1 MAVGF
6 PVKAD
11 YATGDVLT
19 AANMND
25 LAGTLNTVITPL
37 GNAAGKNK
45 IINGDFGIWQ
55 RGTTF
60 NVSTTGTFLADRFV
74 TAFNG
79 SGSTRTITQQTF
91 TAGTAPVSGYE
102 SQFFLRYDQS
112 VAGTGATFSNIGQR
126 IEDVRAFAGQT
137 VTISFYAKAAATTT
151 VGVGFTQN
159 FGGGGSAS
167 VSNDVPTAFSVSTS
181 WARYSYTLNIAS
193 ISGKTIGT
201 NSFLLSNIQLPLNST
216 FTLDIWGFQV
226 EAGSIATPFQTA
238 TGTIQGELAA
248 CKRYLPSVTS
258 YDNVIGY
265 SYVTNNALYYFA
277 FDVQARVAPTGVTAT
292 SASAFALNTPTTVT
306 PTFQSAGVNGGSLN
320 AAFTITAGQGSRIGG
335 GSILFTGC
343 EL

>member
-1 MAVGF
+1 
-6 PVKAD
+6 
-11 YATGDVLT
+11 
-19 AANMND
+19 MND
-25 LAGTLNTVITPL
+25 FAGTLNTVPNVV
-37 GNAAGKNK
+37 GGFAAGKNK
-45 IINGDFGIWQ
+45 IINGDFNIWQ
-55 RGTTF
+55 RGTSF
-60 NVSTTGTFLADRFV
+60 TTAGGNNYSADRMIYNAALTPTV
-74 TAFNG
+74 
-79 SGSTRTITQQTF
+79 SRQSF
-91 TAGTAPVSGYE
+91 TAGDISGYNP
-102 SQFFLRYDQS
+102 QFFLRFVKGNATADSLS
-112 VAGTGATFSNIGQR
+112 VTQK
-126 IEDVRAFAGQT
+126 IEDVRTFAGQT
-137 VTISFYAKAAATTT
+137 VTLSFWAKGSVA
-151 VGVGFTQN
+151 FTNSPLTRQM
-159 FGGGGSAS
+159 FGSGGSA
-167 VSNDVPTAFSVSTS
+167 DVYTTYTSQSITTS
-181 WARYSYTLNIAS
+181 WARYSMTFTVPS
-193 ISGKTIGT
+193 VVGKTIGAG
-201 NSFLLSNIQLPLNST
+201 SFVDMYFIRYTGSPDITVDVWGVQL
-216 FTLDIWGFQV
+216 